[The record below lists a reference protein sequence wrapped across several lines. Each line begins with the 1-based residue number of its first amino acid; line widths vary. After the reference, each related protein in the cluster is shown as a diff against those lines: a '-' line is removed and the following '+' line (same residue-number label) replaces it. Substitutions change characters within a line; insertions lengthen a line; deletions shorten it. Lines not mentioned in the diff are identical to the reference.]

1 MATRKIYDLKTKTE
15 LNYQELDRESLG
27 VGVMLGPIVVAEAQT
42 TTLVRSGWTV
52 KNINF
57 GHLVLDRIIA

>member
-1 MATRKIYDLKTKTE
+1 MATRKIYDLKAKTE

-27 VGVMLGPIVVAEAQT
+27 AGVMVGPIVVAEAQT
-42 TTLVRSGWTV
+42 TTLVRRGWTV